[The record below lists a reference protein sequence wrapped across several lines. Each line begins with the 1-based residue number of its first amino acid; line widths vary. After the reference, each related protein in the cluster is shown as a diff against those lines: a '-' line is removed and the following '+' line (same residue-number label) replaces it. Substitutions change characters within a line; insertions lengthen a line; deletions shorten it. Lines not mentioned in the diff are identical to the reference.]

1 MTIKCV
7 LVGIINNE
15 NTDDELREL
24 EALVESSGGLEV
36 VGRITQRR
44 AQPEPHYYLGKGKL
58 NTLRELITG
67 LGAELV
73 VCDDEL
79 TPAQQRNMA
88 RALETSVT
96 DRTGII
102 LDIFAQRAH
111 TAEGKVQVE
120 LARLKYLLPRL
131 VGKGTELSRLG
142 GGIGT
147 RGPGETKLETDR
159 RKVRQRIHELEK
171 EIELLTRRQLI
182 TRHRRAQMEIP
193 LVSLVGYTNAGKS
206 SIMGNLTGTEAG
218 ADPRLFATLE
228 TTGHRIDFPEG
239 GHFVLTDTVGF
250 INKLPHQLVASFRAT
265 LMEVREADLILHV
278 VDVSTPGVEERIR
291 TVEKVLAE
299 IDDRPR
305 LELKVYNKMDLL
317 SPEEIG
323 SLGLDL
329 PEGQMVSARS
339 GQGMSELL
347 QRIQRLL
354 FGDATEITVNIPY
367 NRGDLINLL
376 YDNSHVR
383 EREDLPAGVIMRVRG
398 TGLVLGRV
406 LQAMDG
412 EIDNE

>member
-1 MTIKCV
+1 
-7 LVGIINNE
+7 
-15 NTDDELREL
+15 
-24 EALVESSGGLEV
+24 
-36 VGRITQRR
+36 
-44 AQPEPHYYLGKGKL
+44 
-58 NTLRELITG
+58 
-67 LGAELV
+67 
-73 VCDDEL
+73 
-79 TPAQQRNMA
+79 
-88 RALETSVT
+88 
-96 DRTGII
+96 
-102 LDIFAQRAH
+102 
-111 TAEGKVQVE
+111 
-120 LARLKYLLPRL
+120 
-131 VGKGTELSRLG
+131 LG

-376 YDNSHVR
+376 YDNSHVL